1 MADSGSFVKPTRKIY
16 FYTFGCKVNQYDTQS
31 LKESIF
37 RREKSAETF
46 LYEETSDASQA
57 DVIIINTCTVTAE
70 ADRQCRQMARR
81 FLRNSRQDGR
91 NAKVIFYGC
100 YVRRCRN
107 INGSDDEFSV
117 GEEHDRLLFAS
128 TPAELMS
135 HLDIDAPDNLS
146 SSTIIEEITR
156 FGDGENERS
165 RAYVKIQDG
174 CDQFCTYCIVPY
186 VRDKMVSRPAQS
198 VIDEVKKLVGNGYPE
213 IVLCGVRLGRY
224 NPQDNYKL
232 EDLVEDLLNI
242 RDNFRIRFSSIE
254 VLEISSRLLDL
265 MKKYPS
271 RICRHLHIPLQ
282 SGSDAILKKMNRPYT
297 ARQYEEKVLH
307 LKKELEPLAVT
318 TDIII
323 GFPGESD
330 GDFRAT
336 CEIARRIGFSKLH
349 IFPYSVRP
357 GTAASKMDFQKDAVY
372 LKEIARRKKAI
383 FELDNFLQKKWRE
396 ESMKRGHQAVYIG
409 DGWVLTEDYQYYK
422 LSEGIYTTPSLNG
435 IFDFRI
441 KIS

>member
-1 MADSGSFVKPTRKIY
+1 
-16 FYTFGCKVNQYDTQS
+16 
-31 LKESIF
+31 
-37 RREKSAETF
+37 
-46 LYEETSDASQA
+46 
-57 DVIIINTCTVTAE
+57 
-70 ADRQCRQMARR
+70 
-81 FLRNSRQDGR
+81 
-91 NAKVIFYGC
+91 
-100 YVRRCRN
+100 
-107 INGSDDEFSV
+107 
-117 GEEHDRLLFAS
+117 
-128 TPAELMS
+128 
-135 HLDIDAPDNLS
+135 
-146 SSTIIEEITR
+146 
-156 FGDGENERS
+156 
-165 RAYVKIQDG
+165 
-174 CDQFCTYCIVPY
+174 
-186 VRDKMVSRPAQS
+186 MVSRPAQS

-318 TDIII
+318 TDIIV

-422 LSEGIYTTPSLNG
+422 LSEGIYATPSLNG